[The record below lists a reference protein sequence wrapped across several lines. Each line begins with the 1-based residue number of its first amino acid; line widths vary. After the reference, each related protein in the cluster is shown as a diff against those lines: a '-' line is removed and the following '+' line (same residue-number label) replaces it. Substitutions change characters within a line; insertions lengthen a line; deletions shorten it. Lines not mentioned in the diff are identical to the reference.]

1 MNLTKE
7 QAVKEII
14 RCGKDS
20 TYFVN
25 NFCRISHPVHGL
37 IRFNTYDF
45 QDDLLDNFSAH
56 RFNVVLKARQMGIS
70 TIV

>member
-1 MNLTKE
+1 MSLTKE

-14 RCGKDS
+14 KCGKNS

-45 QDDLLDNFSAH
+45 QEFHIYDITCIYGIEG
-56 RFNVVLKARQMGIS
+56 NVSPESI
-70 TIV
+70 